1 MADKVH
7 SSFTTQGERIIFL
20 AGPSVSPTKGDKQS
34 ESLVRVARGATIECG
49 GCAGRFPA
57 PAFEGNSV
65 CASCFDEAGIENE
78 HSDGYHDEA
87 PEPQC
92 VQCFPHG
99 Y

>member
-49 GCAGRFPA
+49 ECGKVKLASEFD
-57 PAFEGNSV
+57 GNSV

-92 VQCFPHG
+92 VQCSPHG
-99 Y
+99 